1 MPTTRQIRPKVAV
14 AGWGA
19 LGKIVVQA
27 LIEDPRYQLVAVGSQ
42 QSDALTLY
50 LQGQQSDA
58 RVCRSDQLASLADVV
73 IECLAPAAFV
83 ALAESLVDS
92 GKTVIVLSA
101 ATLLKQQALLANAEA
116 GGVKVVVATGAIMGL
131 DAVRAMRRDG
141 ITDCLIVNRKRPA
154 GLAGAPYV
162 TAHAIDLAAITQPT
176 LIFKGTAH
184 EAALGFPQN
193 VNVAVALSLAACG
206 TRATRCEIWA
216 DPLVAGNMHSIT
228 VKSKSAELL
237 MTTVGVPDVASPKSS
252 VLAAH
257 SALAAL
263 DSLFSPLRIGS

>member
-1 MPTTRQIRPKVAV
+1 MPVTRQVLPKVAV

-19 LGKIVVQA
+19 LGKVVVQA

-42 QSDALTLY
+42 QADALALY
-50 LQGQQSDA
+50 LKAQHSQAQICSNDG
-58 RVCRSDQLASLADVV
+58 LAGLADVV
-73 IECLAPAAFV
+73 IECLSPTAFG
-83 ALAESLVDS
+83 ALAESLADT

-101 ATLLKQQALLANAEA
+101 AALVKQQALMANAEA

-131 DAVRAMRRDG
+131 DAVRAMRKGG
-141 ITDCLIVNRKRPA
+141 ITSCLIVNRKRPV

-176 LIFKGTAH
+176 LIFSGTAH

-206 TRATRCEIWA
+206 THATRCEIWA
-216 DPLVAGNMHSIT
+216 DPAVAGNMHSIT
-228 VKSKSAELL
+228 VKSRSAELS
-237 MTTVGVPDVASPKSS
+237 MTTIGVPDAANPKSS

-257 SALAAL
+257 SAFAAL
-263 DSLFSPLRIGS
+263 DSLYSALRIGS